1 MAKCDHYMNTS
12 KNKKKKENLE
22 KAEKQTE
29 HNAWLCSDSKL
40 LLSSM
45 NALDKA
51 RPQGKESGGNRT
63 NQSHFPKCQTN
74 SNVAN

>member
-1 MAKCDHYMNTS
+1 MLAFELGLNM
-12 KNKKKKENLE
+12 ENLE

-29 HNAWLCSDSKL
+29 HHAWLWSDLKL

-51 RPQGKESGGNRT
+51 KPQGKESDGIRPRT
-63 NQSHFPKCQTN
+63 NQSHSQKYQTN